1 MTAFKKLEESINE
14 LVKKIG
20 YDTSIT
26 LSLSNRPDLGEFQI
40 NDAMKLAKIYHKNPV
55 EIANDIKNEL
65 DKDDRFVNVNIAGA
79 GFINISLSDK
89 ALIDFINDIKD
100 DVDKNVEKMESK
112 TIFLDYGGA
121 NVAKAL
127 HVGHLRSADIGEALN
142 RLAKTLGNKTI
153 SDVHLGDSGLQAG
166 LVILGMKER
175 YPDLICFKDDYNGED
190 FDLPIDEEDLK
201 VIYPTSSAR
210 SKEDEEYLAEAR
222 QITYQIQNN
231 HIGYSTLWNK
241 VSELSKKDI
250 KKTYDRLN
258 AHFDLWE
265 GESDSFEYIPE
276 VLKLLNDK
284 GLTYVSEGATVMDVK
299 EETDDKEM
307 PPILLQKSDGAYL
320 YATTDL
326 ATIYER
332 VNKYKLDE
340 IWYTTDNRQELH
352 FTQVFRAAYKS
363 GIADTNLKLGFYGFG
378 TMNGSDGKPFKT
390 RSGGVMPLDEL
401 IDLIKVECR
410 KRLNENIV
418 EEDKREE
425 TSEIIALA
433 ALKYADLLP
442 YRVTDLI
449 FDPAKFSDLDGK
461 TGPYLLYST
470 IRIRSL
476 LNKAKQ
482 EGIDFNNYNIINNN
496 SDKEVI
502 LNLLQL
508 PNVLNRSY
516 EAKSLNEVAEYIYKL
531 TSSYNKFYS
540 ENKVIVEENKE
551 LRESWL
557 VLSKVVYDTNM
568 MLLNI
573 MGIDVPEKM

>member
-1 MTAFKKLEESINE
+1 MSSFKKLESSIND
-14 LVKKIG
+14 LVKISG
-20 YDTSIT
+20 YDTTVT

-40 NDAMKLAKIYHKNPV
+40 NDAMRLAKEYHKSPI
-55 EIANDIKNEL
+55 EIANAIKSEL

-89 ALIDFINDIKD
+89 ALIEFINEIKD
-100 DVDKNVEKMESK
+100 DINNNIDQMEPKN
-112 TIFLDYGGA
+112 ILLDYGGA

-127 HVGHLRSADIGEALN
+127 HVGHLRSANIGEALN
-142 RLAKTLGNKTI
+142 RLTKTLGHNTI

-166 LVILGMKER
+166 LVVLEMKNR
-175 YPDLICFKDDYNGED
+175 YPDLPCFKEDYNGED
-190 FDLPIDEEDLK
+190 FKLPIVEEDLK
-201 VIYPTSSAR
+201 DIYPTASAR
-210 SKEDEEYLAEAR
+210 SKEDEEFLNEAR
-222 QITYQIQNN
+222 QITYQIQND
-231 HIGYSTLWNK
+231 HIGYSKLWDK
-241 VSELSKKDI
+241 ISELSKNDI

-258 AHFDLWE
+258 AKFDLWE
-265 GESDSFEYIPE
+265 GERDSFQYIPE
-276 VLKLLNDK
+276 LFKELNDK
-284 GLTYVSEGATVMDVK
+284 HLTYVSEGATVMDVK
-299 EETDDKEM
+299 EENDDKEM

-326 ATIYER
+326 ATIYGR
-332 VNKYKLDE
+332 LKRFKLDE
-340 IWYTTDNRQELH
+340 IWYTTDLRQELH
-352 FTQVFRAAYKS
+352 FTQVFRAAKKS
-363 GIADTNLKLGFYGFG
+363 GIVPEDLKLGFYGFG
-378 TMNGSDGKPFKT
+378 TVNGPDGKPFKT

-401 IDLIKVECR
+401 IDLIRVECR

-442 YRVTDLI
+442 FRATDYI

-470 IRIRSL
+470 IRMRSL
-476 LNKAKQ
+476 LKKAK
-482 EGIDFNNYNIINNN
+482 EEKVEYSNFKMVNGS
-496 SDKEVI
+496 SDRDVI

-508 PNVLNRSY
+508 TNVLNRSY
-516 EAKSLNEVAEYIYKL
+516 ESKSLNEVAEYIYKL

-540 ENKVIVEENKE
+540 ENKIVTEENSD

-557 VLSKVVYDTNM
+557 VLSKIVYDTNM
-568 MLLNI
+568 KLLDI
-573 MGIDVPEKM
+573 MGINVPEKM